1 MVTMVILILMLIA
14 LIINFIFTWREIRAI
29 NNSIDKSI
37 ASLERAKEEI
47 STRSDFKD
55 LMVEYREGDFNTE
68 KEENV

>member
-29 NNSIDKSI
+29 NNSTAKSI
-37 ASLERAKEEI
+37 ARLERAKEEI